1 MPVEVRGVKELKRA
15 LGSYEPDLKKNLNN
29 EVRAFLTPVVKSAKA
44 YVPNTRS
51 GLSNWFIKPQ
61 KKITKKTSAFRR
73 GSFPFFNANQVKSGI
88 KAQLSPTKP
97 NRAGFITNYAIVNT
111 SAAGAIYET
120 AGRANPG
127 GRPTSH
133 EITIG
138 KRHNGGRKIN
148 VHSTKDS
155 QSNNPGA
162 GLHFINSMAMMKGKD
177 KMRGRLIYKAW
188 AENEGRALKDVIRA
202 VEKTAVQFHKRA
214 TVRAGFKEA
223 A

>member
-73 GSFPFFNANQVKSGI
+73 GSFPFFNASQVKSGI

-120 AGRANPG
+120 AGRKHPAGQPWN
-127 GRPTSH
+127 RTSASH
-133 EITIG
+133 DYS
-138 KRHNGGRKIN
+138 H
-148 VHSTKDS
+148 
-155 QSNNPGA
+155 SNNPDA